1 MWGVNEKMSPPARG
15 AWIET
20 FFERQGAGHLGVA
33 PRAGHTKGGRFA
45 HSDRDL
51 QLDPIVRRVHEIL
64 LRAEIPFSRLN

>member
-1 MWGVNEKMSPPARG
+1 LKQKNVQSCRKNV
-15 AWIET
+15 
-20 FFERQGAGHLGVA
+20 QVA